1 MSLKE
6 RIVAFKNFVT
16 DYSSREIKI
25 LVNLFILVT
34 AILVFTYVAKEVIS
48 GETKEFDEWVLN
60 NLRDNGTLKSPIA
73 PAWFN
78 GLMTDI
84 TALGGATIIFMI
96 TAAVVFYLMIQK
108 QYEFMLL
115 ILVATIGGALLSFGL
130 KELFSRERPPLIFH
144 LLTVKSMSFP
154 SGHAMMSSV
163 VYLTQGALLAKVQS
177 NKNLRVYILLVAVM
191 LVFLIG
197 LSRIYLGVHYP
208 TDVLA
213 GWSVGLAWASLCWFA
228 ARYLQRRK
236 ERKKDLNLT
245 NKY

>member
-1 MSLKE
+1 MSIKE
-6 RIVAFKNFVT
+6 KIITLKNFIA

-25 LVNLFILVT
+25 LVNLFVLVT
-34 AILVFTYVAKEVIS
+34 ALLVFTFVAKEVTS
-48 GETKEFDEWVLN
+48 GGTQELDELVLN
-60 NLRDNGTLKSPIA
+60 YLREDGIITSPIG
-73 PAWFN
+73 PTWFA

-96 TAAVVFYLMIQK
+96 TAAVVFYLLIQK
-108 QYEFMLL
+108 RYEFMWL
-115 ILVATIGGALLSFGL
+115 IMIATIGGALLSFGL
-130 KELFSRERPPLIFH
+130 KELFARERPPLIFH

-163 VYLTQGALLAKVQS
+163 VYLTQGALLAKVQT
-177 NKNLRVYILLVAVM
+177 NKNLRVYILLVAIG

-228 ARYLQRRK
+228 AKYLQRRN
-236 ERKKDLNLT
+236 ERKSKIEIQN
-245 NKY
+245 

>member
-1 MSLKE
+1 MSIKE
-6 RIVAFKNFVT
+6 KLVTLRNFVR

-25 LVNLFILVT
+25 LVNLFVLVT
-34 AILVFTYVAKEVIS
+34 ALLVFTFVAKEVSS
-48 GETKEFDEWVLN
+48 GDTQEFDELVLN
-60 NLRDNGTLKSPIA
+60 YLREDGTITSPIG
-73 PAWFN
+73 PTWFI

-96 TAAVVFYLMIQK
+96 TAAVVFYLLIQK
-108 QYEFMLL
+108 RYEFMWL
-115 ILVATIGGALLSFGL
+115 IMIATIGGALLSFGL
-130 KELFSRERPPLIFH
+130 KELFARERPPLIFH

-177 NKNLRVYILLVAVM
+177 NKNLKVYILLVAIV

-213 GWSVGLAWASLCWFA
+213 GWSVGLAWASLCWLA
-228 ARYLQRRK
+228 AKYLQRKNEKNR
-236 ERKKDLNLT
+236 RGLN
-245 NKY
+245 K